1 VSWWIACTERTL
13 TEHIPAPPSEVRDFY
28 VDLDNIKQV
37 HPLVVAVSA
46 TGRRNT
52 PTGYL
57 QTYRVQDRIPLG
69 PFTLRTGYTALL
81 SVPATGDVTAEARQ
95 FPRVRLSST
104 VTFEH
109 VDAGT
114 RVTERVRIQ
123 APRPLAAITTRE
135 ALKAHIAMLSGIRR
149 VFEER

>member
-13 TEHIPAPPSEVRDFY
+13 TEHIPAPPSEVRRLY
-28 VDLDNIKQV
+28 VDLNNIKQV
-37 HPLVVAVSA
+37 HPLVVAVHA
-46 TGRRNT
+46 TDRLT
-52 PTGYL
+52 TSDGYV
-57 QTYRVQDRIPLG
+57 QIYRVQDRIPLG
-69 PFTLRTGYTALL
+69 PFTLRTGYTVRLN
-81 SVPATGDVTAEARQ
+81 VPATGDVTAEARQ
-95 FPRVRLSST
+95 FPGVRLSST

-114 RVTERVRIQ
+114 GVTERVRIQ

-149 VFEER
+149 VFEGR